1 MAVGQIIT
9 DNKAEPDLEAEATKA
24 LPDTNN
30 GIPYTIYSKRQKIAI
45 ILAAS
50 VASFFSPM
58 SANIY
63 LPALNSIAKDLNIT
77 SSLINL
83 TLTTYLVRSRLRHA
97 LGLLLTRSLDLPRT
111 GTYFCWRLFGF
122 CRPATGIHHL
132 HSHLPRCQHWTGYT
146 GQLRRSTR
154 FTMSAKQWKQRDC
167 CTCQRRRC
175 RRHHFIRKG

>member
-1 MAVGQIIT
+1 MAVGQIIS
-9 DNKAEPDLEAEATKA
+9 DNKAEPDLEAEGTKA
-24 LPDTNN
+24 LPDASN

-50 VASFFSPM
+50 IASFFSPM

-83 TLTTYLVRSRLRHA
+83 TLTTYLVSSHLRRTP
-97 LGLLLTRSLDLPRT
+97 GLLLTRSLDLSRI
-111 GTYFCWRLFGF
+111 GTYFCRRLFGF

-132 HSHLPRCQHWTGYT
+132 HSHLPCRQHWTGYT
-146 GQLRRSTR
+146 KQLQRSTR
-154 FTMSAKQWKQRDC
+154 FTMSTKQWK
-167 CTCQRRRC
+167 
-175 RRHHFIRKG
+175 